1 MIGGTCHSLTAKKV
15 VRLFGI
21 APFTHSSSRNQA
33 KLHASFDQLTQA
45 AASTHDL
52 RTAAARGSCSSLVP
66 KLLLGVK
73 NTMNKAR
80 SQAGAWER
88 EWKRGF
94 GNEERASAP
103 HHFTIVG
110 IQTTAVSL
118 ILACWNASFSAFS
131 ADGRDVPF

>member
-15 VRLFGI
+15 VRLFGV
-21 APFTHSSSRNQA
+21 APFAHSSSRNQA
-33 KLHASFDQLTQA
+33 KLHASFDRLTQA
-45 AASTHDL
+45 AALTHDL
-52 RTAAARGSCSSLVP
+52 PTTAARGSCSSLVP
-66 KLLLGVK
+66 KLLLGVQ
-73 NTMNKAR
+73 NTMNDAP
-80 SQAGAWER
+80 AFA
-88 EWKRGF
+88 KRGF

-131 ADGRDVPF
+131 AEGRDVPF